1 MGVSFYNNPDEMDS
15 SGQNTVRNSNDMFS
29 KVSDIET
36 RVNRLAELWDSD
48 SSRALLASVTN
59 VKKDLQGFGE
69 MFEELGNT
77 VSNIAKDVADNELER
92 AKRNDFYQG

>member
-1 MGVSFYNNPDEMDS
+1 
-15 SGQNTVRNSNDMFS
+15 
-29 KVSDIET
+29 
-36 RVNRLAELWDSD
+36 
-48 SSRALLASVTN
+48 
-59 VKKDLQGFGE
+59 